1 MNMKYV
7 STHFLLALAALAGT
21 TASGSAAETAVPNA
35 AAEASADAEAKIYI
49 KYNAYLRDI
58 LYDANAVL
66 DDVRRPI
73 ERSADFAAKRG
84 TSVPDWRISRDSFEK
99 LGKLTTRVPNWFSAT
114 DVALFRDNIDQL
126 KTSAAAL
133 LKLSDEQKAY
143 FAKDGPYKADEGKKF
158 IEVQPAF
165 EKIFAD
171 IAQSRE
177 RIRARSHEL
186 ADSAETRLAAS
197 NAIGSF
203 LLTLREDLAKAN
215 AINALF
221 APLTAKDATPEAG
234 KKVAAQV
241 KDLLKEFKERTSKNA
256 TRSHRELI
264 ETLQEGHKAFYADS
278 AEFVKNL
285 ETNILPDLEAK
296 GTFSSSSES
305 RLRGT
310 HDNIV
315 RTYNKFVNSYNYKN
329 GGNRAIER

>member
-1 MNMKYV
+1 MNMKY
-7 STHFLLALAALAGT
+7 TPIHFLLALAALAGT
-21 TASGSAAETAVPNA
+21 TTSGSAAETAAPNA

-49 KYNAYLRDI
+49 KYNAYLRDV

-66 DDVRRPI
+66 GDVKQPI
-73 ERSADFAAKRG
+73 ERSADFAAKRS
-84 TSVPDWRISRDSFEK
+84 TSVPSWRVSRDSFER
-99 LGKLTTRVPNWFSAT
+99 LGKLTTRVPDWFSAS
-114 DVALFRDNIDQL
+114 DLALFRDNIDQL

-143 FAKDGPYKADEGKKF
+143 FDKDGPYKADEGKKF
-158 IEVQPAF
+158 TETQPAF
-165 EKIFAD
+165 DKIFAD

-186 ADSAETRLAAS
+186 AGTAETRLAAS
-197 NAIGSF
+197 TTLGSV

-234 KKVAAQV
+234 KKVAEQV
-241 KDLLKEFKERTSKNA
+241 KDLLKEFKERTSQNA
-256 TRSHRELI
+256 TYSHRELI
-264 ETLQEGHKAFYADS
+264 ETIQKNHKAFYVDS
-278 AEFVKNL
+278 DRFIKTL
-285 ETNILPDLEAK
+285 ETNILPELETK
-296 GTFSSSSES
+296 GTFSEGH
-305 RLRGT
+305 LRGT

-315 RTYNKFVNSYNYKN
+315 RSYNKFVNSYNYKN

>member
-1 MNMKYV
+1 MNMK
-7 STHFLLALAALAGT
+7 SAPIHFLLALAALAGT
-21 TASGSAAETAVPNA
+21 TTSGTAAETAA
-35 AAEASADAEAKIYI
+35 TGTAAEASADAEAKIHI
-49 KYNAYLRDI
+49 KYNAYLRDV

-73 ERSADFAAKRG
+73 ERSADFVAKRG
-84 TSVPDWRISRDSFEK
+84 TSVPDWRVSRDSFEK
-99 LGKLTTRVPNWFSAT
+99 LGKLTTRVPNWLSAT

-158 IEVQPAF
+158 TEAQPAF

-171 IAQSRE
+171 IAQSRD
-177 RIRARSHEL
+177 RIRARSYEL
-186 ADSAETRLAAS
+186 SSAAETRLAAS
-197 NAIGSF
+197 NPLGSF

-215 AINALF
+215 DINALF
-221 APLTAKDATPEAG
+221 APLTAKDATPDTG
-234 KKVAAQV
+234 KKVVGQV

-264 ETLQEGHKAFYADS
+264 ESVQEGHKAFYTDCAD
-278 AEFVKNL
+278 FVKNL
-285 ETNILPDLEAK
+285 ETNILPELETK
-296 GTFSSSSES
+296 GTFGSSSES

-315 RTYNKFVNSYNYKN
+315 RSYNKFVTSYNYKN